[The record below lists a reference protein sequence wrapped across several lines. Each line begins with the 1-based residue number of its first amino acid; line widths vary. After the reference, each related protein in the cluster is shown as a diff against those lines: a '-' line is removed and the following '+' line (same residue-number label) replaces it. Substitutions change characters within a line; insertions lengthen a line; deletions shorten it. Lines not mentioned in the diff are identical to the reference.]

1 MSVNVKRIYEAVAE
15 QDDYR
20 VLVDRLW
27 PRGIKKEAAGIDVW
41 LKEVAP
47 TTELRKWFHKD
58 MDNWAEFSKK
68 YRAELKINPAW
79 KELQKLVKAHK
90 KITLLYASKDETRNH
105 ALLLAK
111 LLQ

>member
-1 MSVNVKRIYEAVAE
+1 MPVTIKRIYDAVAQ
-15 QDDYR
+15 QDGYR

-27 PRGIKKEAAGIDVW
+27 PRGIKKEAAGVDRW

-47 TTELRKWFHKD
+47 STELRKWFHKD
-58 MDNWAEFSKK
+58 MENWTEFSKK
-68 YRAELKINPAW
+68 YQAELKTNPAW
-79 KELQKLVKAHK
+79 KELQQLVKDHK
-90 KITLLYASKDETRNH
+90 KITLLYASKDTTRNH